1 MLFPSSFCWG
11 YILPGNAITCHGGS
25 GSSPGSLEKLFLN
38 FTSANPSS
46 TGGLMALPW
55 TKTEIN
61 PFCFAKVT
69 LWIMISQVFNSII
82 SLIFFWGLD
91 GQQDESSDKPLNHL
105 LISPSVH
112 RKTDRHQCGHLCQQH
127 RARVVHR
134 YGESEYYSPLSSTLT
149 CLFVHYLTSS
159 KLRIHLS
166 RCIWRSPGLP
176 QLFLLAAKGK
186 KDRCRCFFLWA
197 SWD

>member
-1 MLFPSSFCWG
+1 
-11 YILPGNAITCHGGS
+11 
-25 GSSPGSLEKLFLN
+25 
-38 FTSANPSS
+38 
-46 TGGLMALPW
+46 
-55 TKTEIN
+55 
-61 PFCFAKVT
+61 
-69 LWIMISQVFNSII
+69 MISQVFNSII